1 MAPYGPGKNEPK
13 FVVENLHVIKSDII
27 KEQHIKLILAG
38 KDGTSFKSFAWNAV
52 NTPLEKYLI
61 KKNRMNFTAAGRM
74 KLNEWNGRKSIDF
87 IIEDISNN
95 N

>member
-1 MAPYGPGKNEPK
+1 
-13 FVVENLHVIKSDII
+13 
-27 KEQHIKLILAG
+27 
-38 KDGTSFKSFAWNAV
+38 
-52 NTPLEKYLI
+52 
-61 KKNRMNFTAAGRM
+61 MNFTAAGRM